1 MRCTTLLRVSRR
13 YALLA
18 AICLLLGAG
27 ATFATRAHAG
37 GGARP
42 SSGVGNWTAAVALP
56 VPSPGDV
63 SYGVARVRIVPGSR
77 LIAPSGLAGQQT
89 IFAGSVGGLSVT
101 ARSPS
106 WRALRATT
114 HVYVV
119 VSRVRGGSSSLRDI
133 AFFILRRKALQ
144 GPANANVVFTIAN
157 AQAQVGSFWVH
168 GVDRHGY
175 ATIFA
180 VRNILSTAVGN
191 WSRYIR
197 ALQVAHAIAAAAHPL
212 LGALAPTASA
222 SAARGQTPGPWTG
235 GQRPSRRVVA
245 MYHLIF
251 SALADPASY
260 AAVKKDPLVADF
272 IDNELHNSALASRW
286 RTVVAQV
293 PLKVPDQYAAAA
305 QEEKRFTRVR
315 APKITHAVVA
325 FFDGDNSGVQGG
337 GDFPSPP
344 LALLLVSKT
353 GSGSGTVTDSAPTGR
368 INCGLVCYET
378 FSTTSAFVSL
388 TATPGSGS
396 IFSGW
401 SAHCLPGTPLDR
413 CDMRVIGSEEV
424 FARFD
429 ATGAPRTYALT
440 VYATSEQTGQ
450 TGTVTSSPAGINCA
464 TGSSCTVSFTAGTAV
479 TLTKNP
485 SPGST
490 LGHWDGCPSVS
501 GATCTVTMDQPRLVG
516 AFFGYP

>member
-1 MRCTTLLRVSRR
+1 MLLRASPR
-13 YALLA
+13 YAPLA

-37 GGARP
+37 GAP
-42 SSGVGNWTAAVALP
+42 QASSAVATWTAAVALP

-77 LIAPSGLAGQQT
+77 LTSPMGLAGAQP
-89 IFAGSVGGLSVT
+89 IFASRVGGLSVT

-106 WRALRATT
+106 WRSLRATT

-133 AFFILRRKALQ
+133 AFFIIRRKALH
-144 GPANANVVFTIAN
+144 GPPNGNVVFTIAN

-168 GVDRHGY
+168 RVDRHGY
-175 ATIFA
+175 ATVFA

-197 ALQVAHAIAAAAHPL
+197 TLRLAHAIAAAAHPL
-212 LGALAPTASA
+212 VAALAPTASA
-222 SAARGQTPGPWTG
+222 SAPRGRTPGPWTG

-272 IDNELHNSALASRW
+272 IDSELHNPALASRW

-293 PLKVPDQYAAAA
+293 PLQVPDQYAAAA
-305 QEEKRFTRVR
+305 QEEKRFTRVL
-315 APKITHAVVA
+315 APKIAHALVA
-325 FFDGDNSGVQGG
+325 FTDENNSSMQGLGDLL
-337 GDFPSPP
+337 SPP
-344 LALLLVSKT
+344 GAITLTVSKT
-353 GSGSGTVTDSAPTGR
+353 GSGSGTVTDSAHTGG
-368 INCGLVCYET
+368 IDCGSVCHET
-378 FSTTSAFVSL
+378 FFMRSGFVSL
-388 TATPGSGS
+388 TATPDSGS
-396 IFSGW
+396 IFTGW
-401 SAHCLPGTPLDR
+401 GGGCLPRTPFDR
-413 CDMRVIGSEEV
+413 CNFLLTGDGAM
-424 FARFD
+424 FARFT
-429 ATGAPRTYALT
+429 AVARTYALT
-440 VYATSEQTGQ
+440 VNNVSEEAGQ
-450 TGTVTSSPAGINCA
+450 TETVTSNPAGINCPS
-464 TGSSCTVSFTAGTAV
+464 GSSCAASFAAGTAV

-490 LGHWDGCPSVS
+490 LGHWNGCDNVG
-501 GATCTVTMDQPRLVG
+501 GATCTVTMNRPYFIG
-516 AFFGYP
+516 AYFGYP